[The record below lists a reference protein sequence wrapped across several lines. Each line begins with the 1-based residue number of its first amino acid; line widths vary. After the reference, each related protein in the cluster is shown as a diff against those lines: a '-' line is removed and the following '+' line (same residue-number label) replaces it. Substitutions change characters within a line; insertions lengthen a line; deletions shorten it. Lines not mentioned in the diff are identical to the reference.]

1 MSVYVR
7 DDVGKTAQQTQK
19 YRCNGLNQRPLA
31 LQAAAFTTRILGL
44 KSLGVALAFY
54 TWRFRTTF
62 VHALELEP
70 AALDLSRGD

>member
-31 LQAAAFTTRILGL
+31 LQAAAFTT
-44 KSLGVALAFY
+44 
-54 TWRFRTTF
+54 
-62 VHALELEP
+62 
-70 AALDLSRGD
+70 